1 MKRIFWGIVY
11 TSSALIFSFPIL
23 YTIFYSFKNTDG
35 IVSGYN
41 ELFFNCFSFYPAFW
55 NSVLYTLA
63 IVILQLII
71 IIPTA
76 FAFTKIRSKAVN
88 FAFILY
94 IILMMMP
101 LQVTLLPVYIGLRDF
116 HLLDTRLGII
126 LPITFSPMY
135 VVIMKQYMTTI
146 NFSIIEAITLETNS
160 LARIIFSG
168 IIPQIKPCIYAVILL
183 SAAETWNIYEEP
195 VYFLKKADLM
205 PMSVFINK
213 ISVYENSMIFC
224 ASVICI
230 VPMVLLYG
238 LFSDYLKKGIALSN
252 EIEKNHFCGVYFVF
266 CRYDFLNRSFK
277 TYTRSRFMSCRNN

>member
-1 MKRIFWGIVY
+1 MKRIIFGVTY
-11 TSSALIFSFPIL
+11 TVAALTFAFPIF
-23 YTIFYSFKNTDG
+23 YTVFYSFKNTDR
-35 IVSGYN
+35 ITSGYS

-55 NSVLYTLA
+55 NSVFYTTA
-63 IVILQLII
+63 IVVLQLII

-76 FAFTKIRSKAVN
+76 FAFTKLKTRAVN

-126 LPITFSPMY
+126 LPIAFSPMY
-135 VVIMKQYMTTI
+135 VVILKQYMTTI
-146 NFSIIEAITLETNS
+146 NISIIESISLETNS
-160 LARIIFSG
+160 MVRIIFSG
-168 IIPQIKPCIYAVILL
+168 IIPQIKPCIYAIILF

-195 VYFLKKADLM
+195 VHFLKKSDLM

-213 ISVYENSMIFC
+213 MSVYENGIIFC

-230 VPMVLLYG
+230 IPMVLLYG
-238 LFSDYLKKGIALSN
+238 LFSDYLKKGIVVSH
-252 EIEKNHFCGVYFVF
+252 EI
-266 CRYDFLNRSFK
+266 
-277 TYTRSRFMSCRNN
+277 